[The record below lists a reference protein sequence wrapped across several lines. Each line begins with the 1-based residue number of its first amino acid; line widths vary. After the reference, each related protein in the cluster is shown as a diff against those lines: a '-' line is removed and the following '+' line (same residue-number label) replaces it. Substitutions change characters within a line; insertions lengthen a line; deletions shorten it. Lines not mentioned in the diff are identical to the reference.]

1 MPAKR
6 KSTSPAKPEV
16 LYKAHRIALDPT
28 DRQDT
33 RFRQHCGFARVAGN
47 WALDTFRDAWFTE
60 SGTDGEWLSD
70 MDLRK
75 AFNAVKRDVY
85 PWSVDL
91 CQHVGKNAIRHMA
104 NGLQHWGQYCQV
116 RKAGRQVRRV
126 GFPKHRRKGRHMSFT
141 FTNGR
146 NTARVDGQH
155 AYIPAVG
162 WVRMREALRFTG
174 DILSATVSLTAGR
187 WFVSFQVETADR
199 KPALRPG
206 PVIGIDMGVKTLATI
221 WDGDEVTEIA
231 NPKPL
236 QAALAEL
243 RRVNQAI
250 ARSRKV
256 HGKNKPSN
264 RRNALYAERQRL
276 YAKVSHIRSD
286 HHHNVTTA
294 IAQRGGTV
302 KVETLNLSG
311 MARNSRMARAVHD
324 AGMGEFLRMLAYK
337 CDWHGTAFVQIDR
350 WYPSSKTCSQCGA
363 RKQALLLSER
373 TYRCVAC
380 GFECDRDANAARNIQ
395 AFHTAARSAVADAET
410 RKTDRPAGPHGRRSV
425 NQTDDPL
432 PVFTGS

>member
-6 KSTSPAKPEV
+6 KSTPKAQPAS

-47 WALDTFRDAWFTE
+47 WALDTFRDAWFTG

-70 MDLRK
+70 MELRK
-75 AFNAVKRDVY
+75 AFNAVKRDAY
-85 PWSVDL
+85 PWSADL
-91 CQHVGKNAIRHMA
+91 CQNVGKNAIRHMA
-104 NGLQHWGQYCQV
+104 DGLQRWGQYCQT
-116 RKAGRQVRRV
+116 RKAGRQVLRV

-146 NTARVDGQH
+146 HTARVDGKRVWV
-155 AYIPAVG
+155 PAVG
-162 WVRMREALRFTG
+162 WVRMREELRFTG

-187 WFVSFQVETADR
+187 WFVSFQVETAER

-221 WDGDEVTEIA
+221 WDGDEGTEIA

-236 QAALAEL
+236 QAALSEL
-243 RRVNQAI
+243 RRVNKAI

-256 HGKNKPSN
+256 HGRHNHSN
-264 RRNALYAERQRL
+264 RREALYADRQRL
-276 YAKVSHIRSD
+276 YAKVSNMRND

-294 IAQRGGTV
+294 IAKQGGTV
-302 KVETLNLSG
+302 KVETLNISG
-311 MARNSRMARAVHD
+311 MARNSRLARSVHD
-324 AGMGEFLRMLAYK
+324 AGMGGFVRMLAYK
-337 CDWHGTAFVQIDR
+337 CDWYGTAFVQIDR
-350 WYPSSKTCSQCGA
+350 WYPSSKTCSRCGA
-363 RKQALLLSER
+363 VKQALLLSER
-373 TYRCVAC
+373 TYRCVTC

-395 AFHTAARSAVADAET
+395 AFDTAARSAVADAET
-410 RKTDRPAGPHGRRSV
+410 RRTDRPAGPHGRRSV
-425 NQTDDPL
+425 NQTENRRN
-432 PVFTGS
+432 VGFS

>member
-6 KSTSPAKPEV
+6 KSTRKPQSAA

-33 RFRQHCGFARVAGN
+33 LFRQHCGFARVAGN
-47 WALDTFRDAWFTE
+47 WALDTFREAWFTE
-60 SGTDGEWLSD
+60 SGTDGAWLSD

-75 AFNAVKRDVY
+75 AFNAVKREVY
-85 PWSVDL
+85 PWSADL
-91 CQHVGKNAIRHMA
+91 CQNVGKNAIRHMA
-104 NGLQHWGQYCQV
+104 DGLQRWGQYCQA

-141 FTNGR
+141 FINGR
-146 NTARVDGQH
+146 HTARVDGQH

-174 DILSATVSLTAGR
+174 DILSATVSLQAGR
-187 WFVSFQVETADR
+187 WFVSFQVETANR

-206 PVIGIDMGVKTLATI
+206 PVIGIDMGLNMLATL
-221 WDGDEVTEIA
+221 WDGDEVAEIA

-243 RRVNQAI
+243 RRVNKAI

-276 YAKVSHIRSD
+276 YAKVSNIRND

-294 IAQRGGTV
+294 IAKRGGTV
-302 KVETLNLSG
+302 KVETLNISG
-311 MARNSRMARAVHD
+311 MARNSRLARAVHD
-324 AGMGEFLRMLAYK
+324 AGMGGFLRMLSYK

-350 WYPSSKTCSQCGA
+350 WYPSSKTCSHCGA
-363 RKQALLLSER
+363 VKQALLLSER

-395 AFHTAARSAVADAET
+395 AFDTAARSAVADAET
-410 RKTDRPAGPHGRRSV
+410 RKTDRTTGPHGRRSV

-432 PVFTGS
+432 LVCTGS